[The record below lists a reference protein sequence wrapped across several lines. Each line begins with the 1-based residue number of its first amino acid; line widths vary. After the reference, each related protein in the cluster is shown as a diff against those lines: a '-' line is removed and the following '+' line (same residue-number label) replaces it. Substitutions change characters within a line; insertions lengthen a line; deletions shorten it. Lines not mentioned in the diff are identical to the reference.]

1 MTMRFNLI
9 IFVLSVLVLPT
20 AQDVSGA
27 TAIIPAPPQLA
38 AEGYLL
44 IDADSGLVLVEHNS
58 LQRLPPASLTKMMTS
73 YVVSSELMNGTLKLD
88 EEVEVSV
95 KAWRTR
101 GSSMFI
107 REGTKVKVDDLLRG
121 VIIQSGNDA
130 SVALAEHIAG
140 SEEAFADVMN
150 QQADILGMVDTRFI
164 NATGLPDEDH
174 YTTASDLARLT
185 VALIYDFPEH
195 YKLYKEKY
203 FTYGAP
209 GEVPKRQNNRNLLL
223 WRDKSVDG
231 VKTGHTDAAGY
242 CLVSSSLRNGMR
254 LIAVIMGAGSEEKRA
269 TESLKLLTYGFRYFE
284 TLKLYDAGETLKTVR
299 VWGGTNPGLT
309 LGLEAA
315 MTITVPRGSKANLTA
330 SMDIQGVIEAPVSK
344 GQALGKL
351 LVTDGDTVVAEVP
364 LIALIGVKEA
374 GFLKSFWD
382 AVMLFST
389 QVFSGDPLEV

>member
-1 MTMRFNLI
+1 M
-9 IFVLSVLVLPT
+9 LVLP
-20 AQDVSGA
+20 AAHGA
-27 TAIIPAPPQLA
+27 TSIIPAPPQLA

-73 YVVSSELMNGTLKLD
+73 YVVSSVLINGTLKLED
-88 EEVEVSV
+88 EVNVSV
-95 KAWRTR
+95 KAWRTK

-107 REGTKVKVDDLLRG
+107 REGTKVSVEELLRG

-130 SVALAEHIAG
+130 SIALAEHIAG
-140 SEEAFADVMN
+140 SEEAFASVMN
-150 QQADILGMVDTRFI
+150 KQADILGMVDTRFI

-174 YTTASDLARLT
+174 YTTASDLAKLT

-231 VKTGHTDAAGY
+231 VKTGHTDSAGY
-242 CLVSSSLRNGMR
+242 CLVASAERDGMR
-254 LIAVIMGAGSEEKRA
+254 LVSVLMGAKSEEKRA

-299 VWGGTNPGLT
+299 VWGGINPGLN
-309 LGLEAA
+309 LGLDKDMA
-315 MTITVPRGSKANLTA
+315 ITVPRGSKGNLEA
-330 SMDIQGVIEAPVSK
+330 SMDIQGVIEAPVTR
-344 GQALGKL
+344 GQQLGKL
-351 LVTDGDTVVAEVP
+351 VITDGDSIVEEVP
-364 LIALIGVKEA
+364 LVALSGNAEA
-374 GFLKSFWD
+374 GFFKSLWD
-382 AVMLFST
+382 VILLFFT
-389 QVFSGDPLEV
+389 QIFSGDPLEV

>member
-1 MTMRFNLI
+1 MRSR
-9 IFVLSVLVLPT
+9 IFTIVFSLLALT
-20 AQDVSGA
+20 ATLNADA
-27 TAIIPAPPQLA
+27 ANAIIPAPPELA

-73 YVVSSELMNGTLKLD
+73 YVVSSVLMNGTLKLED
-88 EEVEVSV
+88 EVNVSV
-95 KAWRTR
+95 KAWRTK

-107 REGTKVKVDDLLRG
+107 REGTKVSVEELLRG

-130 SVALAEHIAG
+130 SIALAEHIAG
-140 SEEAFADVMN
+140 SEEAFASVMN
-150 QQADILGMVDTRFI
+150 KQADLLGMVDTKFI

-174 YTTASDLARLT
+174 YTTASDLAKLT

-231 VKTGHTDAAGY
+231 VKTGHTEAAGY
-242 CLVSSSLRNGMR
+242 CLVASAERNGMR
-254 LIAVIMGAGSEEKRA
+254 LISVVMGARSEEKRA

-284 TLKLYDAGETLKTVR
+284 TLKLYDAGDTLKTVR
-299 VWGGTNPGLT
+299 VWGGTNPGLS
-309 LGLEAA
+309 LGLVKDMA
-315 MTITVPRGSKANLTA
+315 ITVPRGSKDKLEA

-344 GQALGKL
+344 GQQLGKL
-351 LVTDGDTVVAEVP
+351 VITDGESIVEEVP
-364 LIALIGVKEA
+364 LVALTAIDEA
-374 GFLKSFWD
+374 GFFKSLWD
-382 AVMLFST
+382 AIMLFFT
-389 QVFSGDPLEV
+389 QVFNGDPLEV